1 MRQAGTI
8 CNKVLVSN
16 IVFMEKKPLS
26 KFVNKENLK
35 IRKLNKVVA
44 EAIKNNEIIT
54 QKLLEDNETGVTFS
68 QKLADKIATFW
79 WSWQFMIS
87 FFLVL
92 LIWIVVNAYF
102 LANKW
107 FDPYPFILLNLVLS
121 CLASIQAPI
130 IMMSQN
136 RKAEIDRQRAEND
149 YMINLK
155 AETQIQNI
163 DQKIDILVI
172 EQMKKMFKLQEGQ
185 LELLNEIKKALKK

>member
-1 MRQAGTI
+1 M
-8 CNKVLVSN
+8 K
-16 IVFMEKKPLS
+16 KKPLA

-35 IRKLNKVVA
+35 IRRLNKVVT

-79 WSWQFMIS
+79 WSRQFMIS

-92 LIWIVVNAYF
+92 LVWIVLNAYF

-155 AETQIQNI
+155 AETQIQNM
-163 DQKIDILVI
+163 DQKIDILVV

-185 LELLNEIKKALKK
+185 LILLNEIKKILKK

>member
-68 QKLADKIATFW
+68 QKLADKIATF
-79 WSWQFMIS
+79 
-87 FFLVL
+87 
-92 LIWIVVNAYF
+92 
-102 LANKW
+102 
-107 FDPYPFILLNLVLS
+107 
-121 CLASIQAPI
+121 
-130 IMMSQN
+130 
-136 RKAEIDRQRAEND
+136 
-149 YMINLK
+149 
-155 AETQIQNI
+155 
-163 DQKIDILVI
+163 
-172 EQMKKMFKLQEGQ
+172 
-185 LELLNEIKKALKK
+185 